1 MHLARLGLVGGP
13 NRCGAARPARGAW
26 PRAAVTDRVRGKG
39 DVQRAPGAGSL
50 SPVGSSTCAS
60 ACWGRSAPLA
70 ARLRKDCGH
79 RLWPEGWGGP
89 GLEAPGLPAPSMLPG
104 HRARRRLAGRKW
116 RFVGAQ
122 QSHWRVPSGR
132 GWRVPSRPPLAFPAS
147 AHFRAAWRREG
158 PWGRGGGAVPG
169 QHPALHPGQEA
180 GWDRWP
186 GGTVQVWLCGGGS
199 LRPAAQRSL
208 LGHRALPAAPTA
220 RCFPRGPPH
229 PDPPS
234 EPSRLPPLLP
244 LPASPRGTP
253 QGPGRSRRPI
263 AGAPDALLP
272 GSLSPEPRCPR
283 CCLGAGPQAQAGS
296 GRLSSP
302 RHPPFLG
309 PLCSLGLTA
318 TPRLGPG
325 LSSPRG
331 RPTGTDAC

>member
-13 NRCGAARPARGAW
+13 SRCGAARPVRGAW

-104 HRARRRLAGRKW
+104 HRARRRLAGKKW

-122 QSHWRVPSGR
+122 QSHRRVPSGR
-132 GWRVPSRPPLAFPAS
+132 GRRVPSCPPLAFPAS

-186 GGTVQVWLCGGGS
+186 GGTVQVWLCGGGEPQTRCPEIPVGS
-199 LRPAAQRSL
+199 PSAA
-208 LGHRALPAAPTA
+208 
-220 RCFPRGPPH
+220 RGPHSPLFSSWA
-229 PDPPS
+229 PP
-234 EPSRLPPLLP
+234 P
-244 LPASPRGTP
+244 
-253 QGPGRSRRPI
+253 
-263 AGAPDALLP
+263 
-272 GSLSPEPRCPR
+272 
-283 CCLGAGPQAQAGS
+283 
-296 GRLSSP
+296 
-302 RHPPFLG
+302 
-309 PLCSLGLTA
+309 
-318 TPRLGPG
+318 
-325 LSSPRG
+325 
-331 RPTGTDAC
+331 